1 MMTQLADLYASSG
14 YQIILAA
21 CLLAGLVR
29 GFSGFGT
36 SMILMPV
43 IAAVY
48 SPQTAVV
55 LVFLIDSTAAI
66 PVVIPELRRVEWK
79 SLLPGFAGFLVVLP
93 LGLAVL
99 KFGDPVVLRWSLAI
113 LIMLSVVILWSG
125 WRYEGPRS
133 RSIDTAIGGV
143 SGFTGGAC
151 GLPGPPVIIYWM
163 AARLKAAVV
172 RANTMVFLYITDCA
186 IGVGLF
192 LSGILT
198 FKRSEELRAIAAAL
212 PLDRLLVET
221 DAPYLAPVPHRGHRN
236 EPAYV
241 VETAKVLAE
250 TRGMDVTEL
259 GAATSDNFYRL
270 FNKIERPAA

>member
-66 PVVIPELRRVEWK
+66 PVVIPELRRGEWK

-133 RSIDTAIGGV
+133 RAIDTAIGGV

-198 FKRSEELRAIAAAL
+198 FDGLIKGAGAMPFYLAGLLIGARGFSMANETTYRRIAFLIILVAAITSL
-212 PLDRLLVET
+212 PLF
-221 DAPYLAPVPHRGHRN
+221 DA
-236 EPAYV
+236 
-241 VETAKVLAE
+241 VL
-250 TRGMDVTEL
+250 R
-259 GAATSDNFYRL
+259 
-270 FNKIERPAA
+270 